1 MSKKRH
7 FASHQTWRL
16 PNARRGPEKA
26 PIWQRRKDNAIDFWL
41 PRRPIEA
48 KPARICSLFLA
59 LCRSRLAQQVRTLNR
74 RREVERMVKVAF
86 QTVFLYGQTTESGIP
101 PGSNDSRRYPRI
113 HLGYTGQGSTLIGRI
128 AIVPV
133 VDTCTRRYSAFRLL
147 SLGVT
152 FFCRDLYR
160 LLAENT
166 RPFATDGL
174 GKCSTHST
182 IRATSSRTNTGRTHH
197 AHALRPFRSIGN
209 IRTYV
214 SHAHAGAHRR

>member
-1 MSKKRH
+1 MLLYCLISQLVPLTTLI
-7 FASHQTWRL
+7 FS
-16 PNARRGPEKA
+16 
-26 PIWQRRKDNAIDFWL
+26 
-41 PRRPIEA
+41 PRRPN
-48 KPARICSLFLA
+48 
-59 LCRSRLAQQVRTLNR
+59 QHT
-74 RREVERMVKVAF
+74 RMGTSP
-86 QTVFLYGQTTESGIP
+86 QEGQTTESGIP
-101 PGSNDSRRYPRI
+101 PGCNDSRRYTRI

-166 RPFATDGL
+166 KPFATDGL

-209 IRTYV
+209 IRTYPMLMQARIDADALTHGT
-214 SHAHAGAHRR
+214 SSAHIPHKKS